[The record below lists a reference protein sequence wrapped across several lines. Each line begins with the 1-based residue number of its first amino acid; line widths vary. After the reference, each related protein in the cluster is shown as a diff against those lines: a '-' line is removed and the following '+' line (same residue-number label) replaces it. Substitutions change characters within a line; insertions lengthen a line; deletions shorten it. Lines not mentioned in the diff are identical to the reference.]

1 MYEGFQKFGEE
12 FQKAGK
18 DGFEATVRSLGEV
31 NRGRHPRLRAADRC
45 KVGRAGD

>member
-18 DGFEATVRSLGEV
+18 DGFEATSAHLVR
-31 NRGRHPRLRAADRC
+31 
-45 KVGRAGD
+45 

>member
-18 DGFEATVRSLGEV
+18 DGFEATVRSLEQGLTGFCRQV
-31 NRGRHPRLRAADRC
+31 R
-45 KVGRAGD
+45 

>member
-31 NRGRHPRLRAADRC
+31 NEGLQAIA
-45 KVGRAGD
+45 VSGV